1 MDLQTTRQF
10 NKFNH
15 KSKWIREDV
24 TIKCEAISRGRRP
37 VLWEAY
43 ILGESIKQLKPY
55 FLKTV
60 NTHKLTSSLSSTS

>member
-1 MDLQTTRQF
+1 M
-10 NKFNH
+10 
-15 KSKWIREDV
+15 REDV
-24 TIKCEAISRGRRP
+24 TIKCDAISRGRRP